1 MINDILPRL
10 PPRPVAGHKGT
21 FGTVLVVAGQAT
33 MVGAPCFVASGALR
47 SGCGLVR
54 MALPPALMATCLGLV
69 PSAIGVPRA
78 DLPGLVAQLS
88 AESSGAHTVIAA
100 GPGLGVGDDA
110 AREIALVLS
119 AAVPL
124 VLDGTGLVHLALHD
138 PARLERTTALILTPH
153 PGEYAKL
160 AEAWGIPPLSTDPS
174 PEERQLAALQLARV
188 AGAVVV
194 LKGHGTVVSN
204 GVDCWTCPAGN
215 AVLAIPGS
223 GDVLTGVI
231 AGLLAQGMAAI
242 DAAMLGVGLHAL
254 AGELWAAR
262 WPFGLLA
269 MDLAALI
276 PEAAR
281 VHAAGQADQALAL
294 SEVVLLPPTPLL
306 LQ

>member
-1 MINDILPRL
+1 MIDQLPRL
-10 PPRPVAGHKGT
+10 PPRPEDGHKGT

-33 MVGAPCFVASGALR
+33 MVGAPCFVAAGALR

-54 MALPPALMATCLGLV
+54 MALPPALMTTCLGLV

-78 DLPGLVAQLS
+78 DLPGSIAQLA
-88 AESSGAHTVIAA
+88 AEGSGAHTVIAA
-100 GPGLGVGDDA
+100 GPGLGLGDDA

-124 VLDGTGLVHLALHD
+124 VLDGTGLTHLARHD
-138 PARLERTTALILTPH
+138 PAALERSAALILTPH
-153 PGEYAKL
+153 PGEYARL
-160 AEAWGIPPLSTDPS
+160 AEAWGIPPLPTDPS
-174 PEERQLAALQLARV
+174 AGERYRAALQLARV

-204 GVDCWTCPAGN
+204 GVDCWTCPVGTN
-215 AVLAIPGS
+215 VLAIPGS

-231 AGLLAQGMAAI
+231 AGLLAQGMSAF
-242 DAAMLGVGLHAL
+242 DAAVLGVRLHAL

-269 MDLAALI
+269 FDLAALI

-281 VHAAGQADQALAL
+281 VHAAGQHDLAHL
-294 SEVVLLPPTPLL
+294 LPGVVLLPPTPFL